1 MNNDKDSK
9 PSSILIKPDGK
20 IQMRSVSLSVIC
32 LVLASALVLRLF
44 YLQVIKN
51 NYYENKVIEQM
62 VYETSISA
70 PRGNILDRNGRVIA
84 TSYKTE
90 RLYMSPSAIKSE
102 DDRIKICEYFSE
114 LLDINYDTIYT
125 NSKKTTQKEVVIKTN
140 IEEETA
146 DVIRKFIIDNSYGN
160 ILFLSEMNTRVYPYQ
175 TLASNVIGFCGTD
188 GGLYGLEYVYNDVLA
203 GISGKIVSAERVDGE
218 DMPYSYE
225 TYIDAE
231 NGANLVT
238 TIEFYI
244 QSCLEKYLEE
254 AAVEAGCESRACGIA
269 MNPKTGEIYGMAV
282 YPSYDLNNPY
292 DVVDYYADE
301 LEKVKEEYGIDSSE
315 YLSHLRN
322 YQLLQ
327 WNNKCISETY
337 EPGST
342 SKIFTTS
349 MALEENL
356 ATTSEK
362 FTCTGSHVVSGWT
375 IRCHKK
381 GGHGTLSFAEG
392 LQMSCNPVMMKLSQ
406 RIGAD
411 KFYKY
416 FEAFG
421 LLEKTGIDLVG
432 EAETI
437 IKEEENAKEL
447 DLAVYSFGQRYNV
460 TTLMQLTAVSAVANN
475 GTLVTPHLI
484 KEIVD
489 DDGAVLFKYETNEV
503 RQVISEETAQTI
515 SKILAEGVS
524 GNGGARNAYVEGYSI
539 AAKTGTSEK
548 GTVGNKR
555 IVSTVAYAPSDDAE
569 ISVIMMIDEPTKGL
583 IYGSQLVAPYISKF
597 LADVLPYLGIE
608 PELDESKQSDMFTV
622 KNYRGMSLDAAKST
636 LDENGIKYEIIGNGE
651 SVLNQVPIS
660 ESIISKKEGKV
671 ILYTSD
677 SVEASTSTVPN
688 VIGMTAEQANIAL
701 VNAGFNVQI
710 DGRTAEGT
718 TVAVQSI
725 EPNSTAP
732 IGTIVK
738 ITMRFCNDTE

>member
-1 MNNDKDSK
+1 
-9 PSSILIKPDGK
+9 
-20 IQMRSVSLSVIC
+20 
-32 LVLASALVLRLF
+32 
-44 YLQVIKN
+44 
-51 NYYENKVIEQM
+51 
-62 VYETSISA
+62 
-70 PRGNILDRNGRVIA
+70 
-84 TSYKTE
+84 
-90 RLYMSPSAIKSE
+90 
-102 DDRIKICEYFSE
+102 
-114 LLDINYDTIYT
+114 
-125 NSKKTTQKEVVIKTN
+125 
-140 IEEETA
+140 
-146 DVIRKFIIDNSYGN
+146 
-160 ILFLSEMNTRVYPYQ
+160 
-175 TLASNVIGFCGTD
+175 
-188 GGLYGLEYVYNDVLA
+188 
-203 GISGKIVSAERVDGE
+203 
-218 DMPYSYE
+218 
-225 TYIDAE
+225 
-231 NGANLVT
+231 
-238 TIEFYI
+238 
-244 QSCLEKYLEE
+244 
-254 AAVEAGCESRACGIA
+254 
-269 MNPKTGEIYGMAV
+269 MAV

-677 SVEASTSTVPN
+677 SVEASTSTAPN